1 MIARSLVLVAVTTLA
16 AQQPQTET
24 GTFVFTQ
31 NGAEVIVEKYT
42 RTASSLESD
51 LRIANGQRVTYKAK
65 LAAGN
70 VAEITM
76 NAYVPTDT
84 AKPAQ
89 TAIVRFF
96 GDSLSLETVRNGA
109 AVNERRAAPRGTVPF
124 LNPSAVWME
133 EILRK
138 AKTMGGA
145 TVNVSVAILNVPQEV
160 ITIPVTFTS
169 ATEATLVLGDATLS
183 FKLDDKMRILSGE
196 IPSEGLTILRR

>member
-1 MIARSLVLVAVTTLA
+1 MIARSLVLVAVALA
-16 AQQPQTET
+16 TQQPQTET

-51 LRIANGQRVTYKAK
+51 LRIANGQRVAYKAK
-65 LAAGN
+65 LAAGI
-70 VAEITM
+70 VTEITLS
-76 NAYVPTDT
+76 AYVPTDT
-84 AKPAQ
+84 TKPAQ
-89 TAIVRFF
+89 SAIVRFF

-124 LNPSAVWME
+124 LNPSIVWME

-160 ITIPVTFTS
+160 ITIPVTFS
-169 ATEATLVLGDATLS
+169 SPTEATVVLGASTLS
-183 FKLDDKMRILSGE
+183 FKLDDKMRIVSGE
-196 IPSEGLTILRR
+196 IPSEGLSILRR